1 MTYGEMK
8 TLFDQAYSAGMQ
20 AMKAATPKPIVV
32 GHATSVFSDEID
44 YSRPTYVVPSGLC
57 GFAWVN
63 IRPGNSKFARWLVKE
78 GLGRKSYSGGVDFWV
93 REGDQSVEL
102 KEAFAQAF
110 AEELQSNGIKA
121 YAESRLD

>member
-20 AMKAATPKPIVV
+20 AMKAATPTPIVV
-32 GHATSVFSDEID
+32 GHATSVFSDEMD
-44 YSRPTYVVPSGLC
+44 YSRPTYVVPGGLC

-63 IRPGNSKFARWLVKE
+63 IRPGNSRFARWLVKE
-78 GLGRKSYSGGVDFWV
+78 GLARKSYSGGVDFSV
-93 REGDQSVEL
+93 REGDQSVAL
-102 KEAFAQAF
+102 KEAFADAF
-110 AEELQSNGIKA
+110 AEELRSNGIKA